1 MERLLKSMGL
11 FNEQVIKDSHSNDL
25 KSKFA

>member
-11 FNEQVIKDSHSNDL
+11 FNEQAIKDSQSNDL

>member
-11 FNEQVIKDSHSNDL
+11 FIEHAIKDSQSNDL